1 MRHGC
6 YQKEETVYINSN
18 NYSTSIAQQG
28 QRNQIKIMLTSWKP
42 TSSLHGKHFYTLMK
56 FLQLLIESFNL
67 LLLLF
72 KPLEE
77 LRIILISSPHSRKF
91 ATVHNYN
98 IDEFKISFNSY

>member
-1 MRHGC
+1 
-6 YQKEETVYINSN
+6 
-18 NYSTSIAQQG
+18 
-28 QRNQIKIMLTSWKP
+28 MLTSWKP

-72 KPLEE
+72 EPLEE
-77 LRIILISSPHSRKF
+77 LRIILISLTHSRKF

-98 IDEFKISFNSY
+98 EDEINRFFNSY